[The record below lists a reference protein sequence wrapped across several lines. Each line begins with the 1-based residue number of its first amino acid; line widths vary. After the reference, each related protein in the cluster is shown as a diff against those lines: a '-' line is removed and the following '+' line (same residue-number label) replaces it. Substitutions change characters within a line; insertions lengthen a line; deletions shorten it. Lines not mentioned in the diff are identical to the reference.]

1 MTRKLRLSLL
11 ALAATATMA
20 TTALVPSTASAWG
33 RVGGYHFGGLHT
45 GFYHFNHYR
54 FGWGFNHYRFGWGF
68 NHYRFGWRYPGCY
81 WGNYCHPYRWY
92 GWYRWFPRRPIVYGA
107 VGAVGG
113 AAVASAPA
121 MSSPAPQPTQQAN
134 CLVKQYLPNGA
145 VAFADTCT
153 NEQAVAMPNGGGM
166 QPQGPSGPGAQ

>member
-11 ALAATATMA
+11 ALAATATLA
-20 TTALVPSTASAWG
+20 STALVPSTASAWG
-33 RVGGYHFGGLHT
+33 RVGGYHLGGRAFGFHG
-45 GFYHFNHYR
+45 GFY
-54 FGWGFNHYRFGWGF
+54 NHYRFGWGF
-68 NHYRFGWRYPGCY
+68 NHYRFGWRYPGC
-81 WGNYCHPYRWY
+81 WFGRCHPYRWY
-92 GWYRWFPRRPIVYGA
+92 GWYRWFPRPVVYGA

-121 MSSPAPQPTQQAN
+121 VASPAPQQPAN

-153 NEQAVAMPNGGGM
+153 NEQAVSMPNGA
-166 QPQGPSGPGAQ
+166 PQGQPGPGAQ

>member
-1 MTRKLRLSLL
+1 MMTRKLRLSLL

-20 TTALVPSTASAWG
+20 TTALTPSTASAWG
-33 RVGGYHFGGLHT
+33 GHFGGYHFGGHAFGFHG
-45 GFYHFNHYR
+45 GFYNHYR

-68 NHYRFGWRYPGCY
+68 NHYRFGWRPICGWYRCGYP
-81 WGNYCHPYRWY
+81 HRWY
-92 GWYRWFPRRPIVYGA
+92 GWYRWFPRPLVYGA

-113 AAVASAPA
+113 AAVASAPT
-121 MSSPAPQPTQQAN
+121 MSAPAPQQPAN

-153 NEQAVAMPNGGGM
+153 NEQAVSTPNGGG
-166 QPQGPSGPGAQ
+166 PQGPTGPGAQ